1 METQR
6 IFVNELS
13 VSKQA
18 ANDYEAGDI
27 INCLAH
33 TLRELIKHGDQ
44 IGCEVAISTSA
55 NLANMRL
62 LSAGPDSTF
71 HACLFK
77 RRGPDQQ
84 AVSGLL
90 QQLLRKRPS
99 TEELLAR
106 YAQHRCAHHRGGSL
120 VDVAR
125 TSVAAAAALE
135 GWLVSLYGCMDFPR
149 ELVTVRYCQDDN
161 SAEHDVVIIHFIEQ
175 SDIYQVRRVY
185 EASDK
190 HKPVA
195 SQNSG
200 VHVSSMELDQREA
213 QKALDRA
220 VSLPDEKRV
229 FSLYNRKIYV
239 FFEHTERHYH
249 GYLVQ
254 NPREYQNR
262 DGKIYSQLHKLG
274 WINLID

>member
-13 VSKQA
+13 VSEQA

-33 TLRELIKHGDQ
+33 MLRELIKHGDQ
-44 IGCEVAISTSA
+44 IGCEVAISTSV

-62 LSAGPDSTF
+62 LSVGPDSTF

-84 AVSGLL
+84 AVSVLL

-106 YAQHRCAHHRGGSL
+106 FTQHRCVHHRNGSL
-120 VDVAR
+120 VDMAR

-135 GWLVSLYGCMDFPR
+135 GWLVSLRGCIDFPPR
-149 ELVTVRYCQDDN
+149 ASVTVRYCRD
-161 SAEHDVVIIHFIEQ
+161 
-175 SDIYQVRRVY
+175 
-185 EASDK
+185 
-190 HKPVA
+190 
-195 SQNSG
+195 
-200 VHVSSMELDQREA
+200 
-213 QKALDRA
+213 
-220 VSLPDEKRV
+220 
-229 FSLYNRKIYV
+229 YNR
-239 FFEHTERHYH
+239 HY
-249 GYLVQ
+249 
-254 NPREYQNR
+254 RE
-262 DGKIYSQLHKLG
+262 
-274 WINLID
+274 

>member
-1 METQR
+1 M
-6 IFVNELS
+6 
-13 VSKQA
+13 
-18 ANDYEAGDI
+18 
-27 INCLAH
+27 
-33 TLRELIKHGDQ
+33 KHGDQ

-62 LSAGPDSTF
+62 LSVGPNSTF

-84 AVSGLL
+84 AASSFL
-90 QQLLRKRPS
+90 QKLLRNRPS
-99 TEELLAR
+99 TEELLAKYVR
-106 YAQHRCAHHRGGSL
+106 HRCAHQRGGSL

-135 GWLVSLYGCMDFPR
+135 GWLVSLRGCIDFPR
-149 ELVTVRYCQDDN
+149 ESVTVRYCRDDN
-161 SAEHDVVIIHFIEQ
+161 SEEHDVVIIHFIEQ
-175 SDIYQVRRVY
+175 YDIYQVRRVY

-200 VHVSSMELDQREA
+200 VHVSPMELDQQEA
-213 QKALDRA
+213 QKALDHA
-220 VSLPDEKRV
+220 VSLPDEQRV
-229 FSLYNRKIYV
+229 FALYNRKIYV

-262 DGKIYSQLHKLG
+262 DGKIYNQLLKRG
-274 WINLID
+274 WIDLID